1 MDTDSLMMLYYLPF
15 IVPFIAAAF
24 VVWLVVGFFFLLN
37 LRDLLTQVSP
47 QNRAMQPDQVWLNL
61 IPLFNL
67 VWIFVTIVKVRDSVS
82 AEFQSRGWAPKG
94 DFSFGLGI
102 AAAILTILSW
112 GPFGLAA
119 LVCWIVYWIRM
130 SELKSQLIAYR
141 GYSPSA
147 SRPPGVSAAG
157 GESGVSASYCA
168 FCGTA
173 LSPGASFCRSCGRP
187 VD

>member
-1 MDTDSLMMLYYLPF
+1 MDTDSWMMLYFLPF
-15 IVPFIAAAF
+15 MAAAF
-24 VVWLVVGFFFLLN
+24 AVWLVVGFFFLLN
-37 LRDLLTQVSP
+37 LRDLLMKVEP

-67 VWIFVTIVKVRDSVS
+67 VWIFVTIVKVRDSAQ
-82 AEFQSRGWAPKG
+82 AEFHSRGWAARG

-102 AAAILTILSW
+102 AAAILSILSW

-130 SELKSQLIAYR
+130 AELRNQLIAYR
-141 GYSPSA
+141 GYSPGAPQTPEAPVA
-147 SRPPGVSAAG
+147 S
-157 GESGVSASYCA
+157 GESGAKASYCP

-173 LSPGASFCRSCGRP
+173 QGPDATFCRSCGRQ
-187 VD
+187 VG

>member
-1 MDTDSLMMLYYLPF
+1 MLYFLPF
-15 IVPFIAAAF
+15 MAAAF
-24 VVWLVVGFFFLLN
+24 AVWLVVGFFFLLN
-37 LRDLLTQVSP
+37 LRDLLMNVGS

-67 VWIFVTIVKVRDSVS
+67 VWVFVTIVKVRDSVR
-82 AEFQSRGWAPKG
+82 AEFQSRNWAPKG

-130 SELKSQLIAYR
+130 SELKSQLITYQAY
-141 GYSPSA
+141 
-147 SRPPGVSAAG
+147 PPGASQSAKGSMAS
-157 GESGVSASYCA
+157 GESGAHASYCP

-173 LSPGASFCRSCGRP
+173 CSPGANFCRSCGRP
-187 VD
+187 VG